1 MKPSLVLTLITS
13 AFLAANSRAQTVPP
27 TTANVAAES
36 TAALPSQGARDAGV
50 FTLYFENDYFGGQD
64 QHYTN
69 GVKLAWL
76 SGDLGDWG
84 QTGWRQR
91 FIDRLPFVNKP
102 DTAKQFGFAFGQN
115 IYTPQNISLVPP
127 DATDRPYAGWSYLE
141 FSFISK
147 TESVMDTLSIQ
158 AGMIGRASQADEV
171 QRAVHE
177 WINDEIPLGWDY
189 QLQNE
194 FGLNVVYERKWRLFA
209 RAFGNTLG
217 ADFVPHAGFSVGNV
231 STYANAGFTTRL
243 GFNLPSDF
251 GASLIRG
258 GSLPNTP
265 IDDRDPRVAGL
276 NGGTSWSFFAFGGVD
291 GRAVARDI
299 FLDGNTFRD
308 SPSVDKE
315 NFVGDAFY
323 GLGLSRGRWQLTY
336 TEVVRT
342 KEFKAQQRKS
352 YFGSVA
358 LSRTF

>member
-1 MKPSLVLTLITS
+1 MTSPFRPILTATALASL
-13 AFLAANSRAQTVPP
+13 A
-27 TTANVAAES
+27 VAAAHADES
-36 TAALPSQGARDAGV
+36 LPTAGARDAGV

-69 GVKLAWL
+69 GVKLSWL
-76 SGDLGDWG
+76 SGDLSDWG

-91 FIDRLPFVNKP
+91 FADRLPFVNRT
-102 DTAKQFGFAFGQN
+102 DGLKQLGFALGQN
-115 IYTPQNISLVPP
+115 IYTPQDISRVPP
-127 DATDRPYAGWSYLE
+127 DATDRPYAGWSYAE

-147 TESVMDTLSIQ
+147 TQSVMDTLSIQ
-158 AGMIGRASQADEV
+158 AGMVGRASQADEV

-177 WINDEIPLGWDY
+177 WINSERPLGWDY

-194 FGLNVVYERKWRLFA
+194 FGLNVVYERKWRWYA
-209 RAFGNTLG
+209 RGFGDITG
-217 ADFVPHAGFSVGNV
+217 IDVIPHAGFSLGNI

-251 GASLIRG
+251 GTSLIRG

-265 IDDRDPRVAGL
+265 IDDRDYRVAGL
-276 NGGTSWSFFAFGGVD
+276 NGGRAWSFFAFGGVD
-291 GRAVARDI
+291 GRAVGRDI

-315 NFVGDAFY
+315 HFVGDAFY
-323 GLGLSRGRWQLTY
+323 GLGIGYGRWQLTY

-342 KEFKAQQRKS
+342 REFKAQDRKS